1 MTPTPIDPGALSP
14 PLHTGR
20 GPIAGDTYVTANP
33 STLRWGR
40 LPNADTAPIATVDEG
55 STVTFDTVSHEGLL
69 GDQGADPAAFFER
82 WGIGREHLL
91 DDVLELTGATLARD
105 PATDGPHAVLGPVE
119 VAGARAGDVLCVE
132 TLDLTPRLGYGIVSN
147 RHGRGV
153 LAGEMPHAG
162 DDADVH
168 HEVVSV
174 LATVDAPGRGRIV
187 GDGGRSV
194 SFDLRPFL
202 GLVGVTPAGDA
213 GALSSTP
220 PGDFGGNLDIRHL
233 GAGSRLFLP
242 VQVDG
247 AGLYVGDPHYAQ
259 GNGEVALTAFEAPLR
274 ATLKVSVLAGADAR
288 QLGALLASPW
298 GLTDTHTIVVGL
310 GPTLDDAM
318 RTCVRRAVAYVD
330 HLTGIGKAESLAF
343 LSAAADFE
351 ISQAVN
357 LVVGVHC
364 AIRTRDL
371 QP

>member
-1 MTPTPIDPGALSP
+1 MTVAPIDPSVLPA
-14 PLHTGR
+14 PLHTGT
-20 GPIAGDTYVTANP
+20 GAIHGSTYVTAGP

-40 LPNADTAPIATVDEG
+40 LPTADDAPVAAIGDG
-55 STVTFDTVSHEGLL
+55 RTVTFDTVSHEGLL
-69 GDQGADPAAFFER
+69 GDQGADPVAFFGR
-82 WGIGREHLL
+82 WGIEPDQLL
-91 DDVLELTGATLARD
+91 DDVRDLTGSSLGREL
-105 PATDGPHAVLGPVE
+105 PHDGPHAVIGPVS
-119 VAGARAGDVLCVE
+119 VAGARVGGVLCIETVE
-132 TLDLTPRLGYGIVSN
+132 LTPRLGYGIVSN

-153 LAGEMPHAG
+153 LSGEMPAV
-162 DDADVH
+162 DPVTEEH
-168 HEVVSV
+168 HDVVSV

-194 SFDLRPFL
+194 GFDLRPFL
-202 GLVGVTPAGDA
+202 GLVGVTPGDGPA
-213 GALSSTP
+213 RSSTP
-220 PGDFGGNLDIRHL
+220 PGDHGGNLDIRHL
-233 GAGSRLFLP
+233 GTGSRLFLP

-274 ATLKVSVLAGADAR
+274 ATLRASVLSGREAR
-288 QLGALLASPW
+288 ALGSLLSSPW
-298 GLTDTHTIVVGL
+298 GQTDTHTIVVGL
-310 GPTLDDAM
+310 GDTLDEAM

-330 HLTGIGKAESLAF
+330 HVTGIGRPETLAF

-364 AIRTRDL
+364 TIRTRDL